1 MKTLLRSL
9 TFLAAA
15 LLVAGCKSKNR
26 EILPAE
32 AVNQPVYTK
41 VGMHFDTRRGRYLMY
56 STNYLSMPT
65 FVAMGTQ
72 LTLESMTGRGITLRD
87 GDGNEYYID
96 YVAKHS
102 KMPITEWKDRH
113 FSDTP
118 VAMPEGLSET
128 DRAGIEGG
136 EIRRGMSR
144 EGVFLAVG
152 YPPRSTNP
160 SESANV
166 LIYEWRRF
174 VRRTVRFDSGG
185 KVDQVGL

>member
-9 TFLAAA
+9 TFVAAA
-15 LLVAGCKSKNR
+15 LLVAGCKSRNR

-41 VGMHFDTRRGRYLMY
+41 VGMRFDTKRGRYLMY

-65 FVAMGTQ
+65 FVPMGTQ
-72 LTLESMTGRGITLRD
+72 LTLEGMTGRSITLRD
-87 GDGNEYYID
+87 GDGNQYYID

-102 KMPITEWKDRH
+102 QMPITEWKERH

-118 VAMPEGLSET
+118 VAMPEGLSEV
-128 DRAGIEGG
+128 DRAGIESG

-144 EGVFLAVG
+144 DAVFLAVG
-152 YPPRSTNP
+152 YPPKSTNP
-160 SESANV
+160 SETANT
-166 LIYEWRRF
+166 LTYEWRRF
-174 VRRTVRFDSGG
+174 VSRSVRFDGED